1 MNFTLKHYNT
11 PLVTFSATM
20 DTSDPELE
28 ILWHD
33 PEQTSLLPLDMEL
46 TPESLGRW
54 LRRRTIPKN
63 RAYIH
68 ALLAKYGL
76 NLNRPMGILA
86 ACKGLSLND
95 CYWVAS
101 EGDDSDFEK
110 INLYENRFNWV
121 LAALAFT
128 GYGSDARA
136 SLRSSPEFTTNG
148 MLPKCWRRIKGKVVL
163 FKAGTEGA
171 SNAGFEPYSEALA
184 SAVLDAADGVYTD
197 GGFEKICAELGAAAD
212 EKHKK
217 LAVEVTRFAA
227 EFYHLRPEYKKILEE
242 IVFTLENAVGRDIFA
257 PQQSLCVT
265 RKPADKTDAEK
276 EAGEEFKKFRDG
288 INARYKAVRGDIS
301 DRETERARFL
311 KSGAAARAFA
321 AVLRDFDAEYTAIK
335 RDENKLD
342 YNDLEHLTLA
352 LLSNGDIRRETGGK
366 YACVFVDEYQDVNP
380 VQEEIITRI
389 GGADVFLV
397 GDVKQAIYGF
407 RGSRSL
413 FFAEKYN
420 RFEGGGGSA
429 LRLSNNFRSSDGV
442 IDFVNRLFAGVMTSE
457 SCGIDYAGGSEMV
470 RGGGYPAGY
479 GSAKILVFGR
489 EPVDGKEL
497 EVYSVTEGVTGG
509 FLYLH
514 TSHSSSLP
522 QTCSA

>member
-28 ILWHD
+28 NLWHD
-33 PEQTSLLPLDMEL
+33 AEQTTLLPLDMEL

-110 INLYENRFNWV
+110 INLYENRFNRV

-171 SNAGFEPYSEALA
+171 SNAGFEPYSEFYAAQVAEAMDIEAIFHNLSKWKERICSTCELFTSIDQAFMPVGNLVTKGGMAAVSAYYERLGPEFVRALHA
-184 SAVLDAADGVYTD
+184 GLRRGDLQCGPALWKLRFFDRQQDQPDFRSGPAVRPRQLSVQLYRDQLLGGSRGLDAYIDTLVPSVYDDFIGT
-197 GGFEKICAELGAAAD
+197 A
-212 EKHKK
+212 
-217 LAVEVTRFAA
+217 
-227 EFYHLRPEYKKILEE
+227 
-242 IVFTLENAVGRDIFA
+242 
-257 PQQSLCVT
+257 
-265 RKPADKTDAEK
+265 
-276 EAGEEFKKFRDG
+276 
-288 INARYKAVRGDIS
+288 KAVMGPEHRKMLRNLLTFQFRRHPAYNLPAKRLKLI
-301 DRETERARFL
+301 EKQIQKRARL
-311 KSGAAARAFA
+311 
-321 AVLRDFDAEYTAIK
+321 L
-335 RDENKLD
+335 LD
-342 YNDLEHLTLA
+342 
-352 LLSNGDIRRETGGK
+352 
-366 YACVFVDEYQDVNP
+366 P
-380 VQEEIITRI
+380 
-389 GGADVFLV
+389 
-397 GDVKQAIYGF
+397 
-407 RGSRSL
+407 
-413 FFAEKYN
+413 
-420 RFEGGGGSA
+420 
-429 LRLSNNFRSSDGV
+429 
-442 IDFVNRLFAGVMTSE
+442 
-457 SCGIDYAGGSEMV
+457 
-470 RGGGYPAGY
+470 
-479 GSAKILVFGR
+479 
-489 EPVDGKEL
+489 
-497 EVYSVTEGVTGG
+497 
-509 FLYLH
+509 
-514 TSHSSSLP
+514 
-522 QTCSA
+522 

>member
-33 PEQTSLLPLDMEL
+33 PEQTTLLPLDMEL

-63 RAYIH
+63 RAYVH

-110 INLYENRFNWV
+110 INLYENRFNRV

-171 SNAGFEPYSEALA
+171 SNAGFEPYSEFYAAQVAEAMDIEAIFHNLSKWKERICSTCELFTSIDQAFMPVGNLVTKGGMAAVSAYYERLGPEFVRALHDMLVFDA
-184 SAVLDAADGVYTD
+184 VICNVDRHFGNFGFLIDNKTNRISAQAPLFDHGNSLFNFTGTSCWEDPEALDAYIDTLVPSVYDDFIGT
-197 GGFEKICAELGAAAD
+197 A
-212 EKHKK
+212 
-217 LAVEVTRFAA
+217 
-227 EFYHLRPEYKKILEE
+227 
-242 IVFTLENAVGRDIFA
+242 
-257 PQQSLCVT
+257 
-265 RKPADKTDAEK
+265 
-276 EAGEEFKKFRDG
+276 
-288 INARYKAVRGDIS
+288 KAVMGPEHRKMLRNLLTFQFRRHPAYNLPAKRLKLI
-301 DRETERARFL
+301 EKQIQKRARL
-311 KSGAAARAFA
+311 
-321 AVLRDFDAEYTAIK
+321 L
-335 RDENKLD
+335 LD
-342 YNDLEHLTLA
+342 
-352 LLSNGDIRRETGGK
+352 
-366 YACVFVDEYQDVNP
+366 P
-380 VQEEIITRI
+380 
-389 GGADVFLV
+389 
-397 GDVKQAIYGF
+397 
-407 RGSRSL
+407 
-413 FFAEKYN
+413 
-420 RFEGGGGSA
+420 
-429 LRLSNNFRSSDGV
+429 
-442 IDFVNRLFAGVMTSE
+442 
-457 SCGIDYAGGSEMV
+457 
-470 RGGGYPAGY
+470 
-479 GSAKILVFGR
+479 
-489 EPVDGKEL
+489 
-497 EVYSVTEGVTGG
+497 
-509 FLYLH
+509 
-514 TSHSSSLP
+514 
-522 QTCSA
+522 